1 MHILIKE
8 NRSIKNIFDK
18 FMKGIEKMKRKNKK
32 EEVPNL
38 IEVNNLIDYNQKLE
52 DDDKTFERLMYLYS
66 AAIKELQTKV
76 EIIKDEFKIFYNYD
90 LIDHINTRIKTPE
103 SIKGKMQ
110 KRNLEL
116 NYKEMIE
123 NINDIAGIRI
133 ICPLKKDIFSIRNL
147 IEKLPE
153 VSVLTEKDYVTH
165 PKESGYSSYHIIVE
179 IPVTLSQNIV
189 YVKVEIQIRTI
200 AMDFWASLEHKMK
213 YKPEEKID
221 KKSSKEWVSCAKVIQ
236 KLDNKM
242 MLLNS

>member
-1 MHILIKE
+1 
-8 NRSIKNIFDK
+8 
-18 FMKGIEKMKRKNKK
+18 MKRKNKK
-32 EEVPNL
+32 EEVTNL
-38 IEVNNLIDYNQKLE
+38 ARVNNFIDYNKKLE
-52 DDDKTFERLMYLYS
+52 LNDKTFEKLMYIYT

-76 EIIKDEFKIFYNYD
+76 EIMKDEFKIFYNYD
-90 LIDHINTRIKTPE
+90 LIDHVNTRIKTPE
-103 SIKGKMQ
+103 SIIQKMK
-110 KRNLEL
+110 KRNLAL

-153 VSVLTEKDYVTH
+153 VNVLTEKDYVTH

-179 IPVTLSQNIV
+179 VPITLSQNIV

-213 YKPEEKID
+213 YKPEEEID